1 MTGRRAGQRR
11 RLYALVVIAVLVFVV
26 LSALLY
32 RIVNDAVRNE
42 VTGQTRAAASTA
54 AVAVSNA
61 IREDT
66 RLAGA
71 IVGEGGT
78 PGVVLRNASRADS
91 YAVQYANINIQ
102 RANPQVT
109 ALYYYDSAGNFII
122 GQRVNP
128 SHRPPTKLSVSCDAT
143 NTYCTDGNAPTT
155 SYLRGPSAKPRLA
168 ALLRDRPSTNI
179 ALAFGRDLG
188 PFGALF
194 VAQPIPA
201 AAGHAYIGLLVMQV
215 DASTVFS
222 PYLAEQEHRNL
233 ILDANVVIGRDMPSY
248 HALGQLPVA
257 KMTTGIDPLLTGG
270 LVPAPISLIH
280 QAGSSQISLDGTD
293 LVGSEAPVGAA
304 NLNVVSYTNA
314 NVLSNARSGL
324 ILAATPL
331 VLLMILSVVGPVY
344 YQSRRSRQYEREQ
357 AAMIKTRSDNLV
369 RDIMA
374 VAESLETARGGAAAE
389 SEEGRS
395 EVDRLSH
402 SLSRLLGKYSA
413 IARGVAEAS
422 QVVEQAA
429 TRIES
434 SFSAAMEAAAE
445 HRKLLTAKAER
456 SRQTAEDALTLRQ
469 VTSSVEEADLAV
481 RDVLVEGKD
490 AGSQMPGA
498 FDLLKTAIVDLSRE
512 FDHAKDYS
520 NRLSAATAAVKT
532 LAESVQAQATYA
544 MNATGYPTG
553 STGEAVAQNLG
564 RLARQAK
571 SALAEVEAA
580 GRGVNSSVA
589 LMGPHLEHIWDQFRD
604 ALARDHKAAAS
615 LDAVID
621 AYGKLV
627 ESITTLSA
635 KTGEQISGAHE
646 AAAALET
653 ISERFNT
660 LRKMLAQPQ
669 IDLSQ
674 LKSMAADLRSSA
686 NDLEMQDIRL
696 RA

>member
-1 MTGRRAGQRR
+1 MTGTRVDQRR
-11 RLYALVVIAVLVFVV
+11 RLSALVVIAVLVFFV

-42 VTGQTRAAASTA
+42 VAGQTRAAASTA

-78 PGVVLRNASRADS
+78 SGVVQRNSSRADS

-128 SHRPPTKLSVSCDAT
+128 SHQPPKKLSISCDST

-155 SYLRGPSAKPRLA
+155 GYLRDAGVKSRLA
-168 ALLRDRPSTNI
+168 GMLRGRPTTNI

-194 VAQPIPA
+194 IVQPIPA
-201 AAGHAYIGLLVMQV
+201 VTSRGYIGLLVMQV

-222 PYLAEQEHRNL
+222 PYLAEREHRNL
-233 ILDANVVIGRDMPSY
+233 ILDANVVIGQDMPSY
-248 HALGQLPVA
+248 HALGQLPVSS
-257 KMTTGIDPLLTGG
+257 TSTGLSPLMTGG
-270 LVPAPISLIH
+270 LAATPIGFMRQSGS
-280 QAGSSQISLDGTD
+280 AGISLDDAD
-293 LVGSEAPVGAA
+293 LVGSEAAVGAA
-304 NLNVVSYTNA
+304 NLIVLSYTNA
-314 NVLSNARSGL
+314 NALSSARSSL

-344 YQSRRSRQYEREQ
+344 YQSRRARQYEREQ
-357 AAMIKTRSDNLV
+357 AALIKTRSDNLV

-374 VAESLETARGGAAAE
+374 VAQSLEAARSDTAAE
-389 SEEGRS
+389 SAQGRS

-402 SLSRLLGKYSA
+402 SLSGLLGRYSA
-413 IARGVAEAS
+413 IARGVSQAS
-422 QVVEQAA
+422 QSIEQTAD
-429 TRIES
+429 RV
-434 SFSAAMEAAAE
+434 
-445 HRKLLTAKAER
+445 KQGLLTALNAAADHR
-456 SRQTAEDALTLRQ
+456 TILATTSNQARLLADGASSLRQT
-469 VTSSVEEADLAV
+469 TSSVEEADQAV
-481 RDVLVEGKD
+481 RDALIDGKD
-490 AGSQMPGA
+490 ADSQLSGA
-498 FDLLKTAIVDLSRE
+498 LDMLKTAIVDLSHE
-512 FDHAKDYS
+512 FDHAKEYS

-532 LAESVQAQATYA
+532 LAESIQAQASYA
-544 MNATGYPTG
+544 MSASGYPTG
-553 STGEAVAQNLG
+553 STGEMVTNNLG

-580 GRGVNSSVA
+580 GRGVNTAIA
-589 LMGPHLEHIWDQFRD
+589 LMGPQLERIWDQFRD
-604 ALARDHKAAAS
+604 GVAREQKAGAS
-615 LDAVID
+615 LDAVIE

-627 ESITTLSA
+627 EAMTALAA
-635 KTGEQISGAHE
+635 KTGEYGTGATDM
-646 AAAALET
+646 AASLNT
-653 ISERFNT
+653 ISERFIA
-660 LRKMLAQPQ
+660 LQAMIAQP
-669 IDLSQ
+669 DGDAVL
-674 LKSMAADLRSSA
+674 LKSMAAELRSSA